1 MTDQPPG
8 MYPAPPPPPAQPVYA
23 PVYAPQYAA
32 QQPPSPPAKK
42 RSTGLIVAIVV
53 GVILALLVCCGATV
67 AAVLIFGSSDS
78 AEPWKLSAD
87 QTRVVA
93 EFGPPQTFNIICAAD
108 PKNDDPGEDGFPIH
122 RVETWTYHDMGTQFL
137 FRDGKA
143 MGTTSTPFPAADT
156 SYPKLRPEEFYRGMS
171 VEDVV
176 KAVGGAPTKAADIAP
191 DAFKG
196 LEAYVFGDQ
205 VMAEFENGGLVGVQ
219 TASVISEG
227 AAK

>member
-8 MYPAPPPPPAQPVYA
+8 TYPTPPPPPPPAQPAYEQ
-23 PVYAPQYAA
+23 QYGS
-32 QQPPSPPAKK
+32 PPPPPPAKK

-122 RVETWTYHDMGTQFL
+122 RVETWSYHDMGTRFI

-143 MGTTSTPFPAADT
+143 MGTAAIPVAVAAAGAT
-156 SYPKLRPEEFYRGMS
+156 YPKLRPEEFYRGMS

-176 KAVGGAPTKAADIAP
+176 KAVGGAPTKAADLAP